1 MAADAEAA
9 TREKKRLEMFGD
21 PDEEGRERSQSAL
34 PPHLRTDG
42 SAEAAAPEAAAA
54 AAPEATP
61 AAQAATTA
69 AEASTEEVSDEEE
82 SGEEQRGQY
91 DGRVEEMRGETTE
104 EVSDEEESGEEQR
117 GQHGGM
123 VEEMRGESTEEVS
136 EDPDPNH
143 NLDPNHNPD
152 PDRSPNPTAQMR
164 LKIQGHTFAP
174 HKLTLAGPCLNL
186 NHTCSAL
193 CSHPKLTLS
202 SYPFLH
208 PYLYPIPN
216 ARRVPALLRKSLQS
230 LSQKRWRVLQTAT
243 G

>member
-1 MAADAEAA
+1 MGAVDINSDTTQPYVANESGKVMTPRQETVCNRKAEGGNAACKKGAIEAPTAAVQAAAEATTTTEAA
-9 TREKKRLEMFGD
+9 TK
-21 PDEEGRERSQSAL
+21 AV
-34 PPHLRTDG
+34 
-42 SAEAAAPEAAAA
+42 AATTAEAAAA

-61 AAQAATTA
+61 AAQATTTA
-69 AEASTEEVSDEEE
+69 ASEA
-82 SGEEQRGQY
+82 
-91 DGRVEEMRGETTE
+91 
-104 EVSDEEESGEEQR
+104 
-117 GQHGGM
+117 
-123 VEEMRGESTEEVS
+123 STEEVS

>member
-1 MAADAEAA
+1 MVAWLKRCEAKPLRRSP
-9 TREKKRLEMFGD
+9 TRRRAGRSKEGSMVAWLKRCEANPL
-21 PDEEGRERSQSAL
+21 RRSSN
-34 PPHLRTDG
+34 
-42 SAEAAAPEAAAA
+42 
-54 AAPEATP
+54 
-61 AAQAATTA
+61 
-69 AEASTEEVSDEEE
+69 
-82 SGEEQRGQY
+82 
-91 DGRVEEMRGETTE
+91 
-104 EVSDEEESGEEQR
+104 
-117 GQHGGM
+117 
-123 VEEMRGESTEEVS
+123 
-136 EDPDPNH
+136 PN
-143 NLDPNHNPD
+143 PNPNPNPD
-152 PDRSPNPTAQMR
+152 PDCSPNPDPNPTAQMR

-230 LSQKRWRVLQTAT
+230 LSQKRWTVLQGAT